1 MKKTV
6 CLLLLLTIFF
16 TLVGCD
22 YDAGAPK
29 NSGEMTIVVR
39 DTNGTLVPGATVSI
53 LEGTRVVATLT
64 TNLDGVIKT
73 TLPYGEYKL
82 KVSDLPDKY
91 EVLYTNIAFNFSETN
106 HLYTVL
112 VDNTTEDGSEKRPFV
127 IAGDTTISLGAGKSA
142 YFLIKPDGDKNT
154 LYIPSAESLIIKIDG
169 EEVHTNFRG
178 NISYTANGETL
189 VVITNLGD
197 KIDAPAQLVPVGEYV
212 NPGENPNEL
221 PLDPLV

>member
-53 LEGTRVVATLT
+53 LEGTRLVRTATT
-64 TNLDGVIKT
+64 DLDGVVKT
-73 TLPYGEYKL
+73 NLPYGEYTL
-82 KVSDLPDKY
+82 KVDALPGNY
-91 EVLYTNIAFNFSETN
+91 SILYNNIAFAFSATN
-106 HLYTVL
+106 HLYTIL
-112 VDNTTEDGSEKRPFV
+112 VDNVLADGTEKKPYVIDGN
-127 IAGDTTISLGAGKSA
+127 TTISLGAGKSA
-142 YFLIKPDGDKNT
+142 YYLIKPDGDKNT
-154 LYIPSAESLIIKIDG
+154 LYIPNAENLVIKIDG
-169 EEVHTNFRG
+169 VAVHNNFRG
-178 NISYTANGETL
+178 NISYTADGETL
-189 VVITNLGD
+189 VVITNTGD
-197 KIDAPAQLVPVGEYV
+197 KIDAAAELVPVGEYT